1 MWPQARPTLFPSTNK
16 CRWSLVTPH
25 RGAEP
30 RNPANSFNQKTKT
43 NQPSRSLHPTQFR
56 VQARRISLDRIEIAC
71 ANDVMPQPQPT
82 PLPPDLEVAPAIC
95 QAGYLQFSGN
105 RTFTNPQVQSRAFFW
120 CKSGKGKF
128 SVNGVEYSLGAQ
140 DLYLLPW
147 NRTIE
152 YLPDPSDPMYTG
164 HVHVIPFYRLGA
176 KWEPNVPHHSGD
188 ENSNS
193 PDRADVDWPGLEG
206 VVRCKINAGDNIAL
220 LLDYIIRSFLR
231 SRGSIESEARQL
243 GSLLVGE
250 LMRLTSADADWKLDY
265 PEELLRMVAH
275 VESSY
280 MRSITVAELA
290 DMIGRS
296 RSHVL
301 KLFHNHM
308 GVSAKNYIINR
319 QLKQACE
326 LLLSTTRSIAE
337 IGQAVGISDPYHFS
351 KLFRRHLKV
360 SPTAFRVSHGPVRL
374 TSSYDSPK

>member
-1 MWPQARPTLFPSTNK
+1 MT
-16 CRWSLVTPH
+16 CV
-25 RGAEP
+25 
-30 RNPANSFNQKTKT
+30 
-43 NQPSRSLHPTQFR
+43 
-56 VQARRISLDRIEIAC
+56 
-71 ANDVMPQPQPT
+71 NDVMPRTRPAPA
-82 PLPPDLEVAPAIC
+82 LSEIEVAPAIC
-95 QAGYLQFSGN
+95 RAGYLQFSGN
-105 RTFTNPQVQSRAFFW
+105 RTFINPQVQSRAFFW

-128 SVNGVEYSLGAQ
+128 NVDGVEYGLGAQ

-147 NRTIE
+147 NRKIQ
-152 YLPDPSDPMYTG
+152 YLPDPDDPMYTG
-164 HVHVIPFYRLGA
+164 HVHMIPYYRPGSEWA
-176 KWEPNVPHHSGD
+176 PNVPHHNGD
-188 ENSNS
+188 ENFNS
-193 PDRADVDWPGLEG
+193 PDRADVDWPGLDG

-250 LMRLTSADADWKLDY
+250 LLRITSAEADEKLDY

-337 IGQAVGISDPYHFS
+337 VGQAVGISDPYHFS

-360 SPTAFRVSHGPVRL
+360 SPSAFRLSHGPVRL
-374 TSSYDSPK
+374 TSSFESQK